1 MRRRKQKPAE
11 TEASAMASADA
22 VISDLRTVIF
32 EGWKV
37 QQRVAA
43 KAGLPSQMPDP
54 RGDNDERR

>member
-1 MRRRKQKPAE
+1 MKRRKGKPAE

-22 VISDLRTVIF
+22 VISDLRSAIF

-43 KAGLPSQMPDP
+43 KAGISSQLPDP
-54 RGDNDERR
+54 RGDNDEHR

>member
-22 VISDLRTVIF
+22 VISDLRTAIF